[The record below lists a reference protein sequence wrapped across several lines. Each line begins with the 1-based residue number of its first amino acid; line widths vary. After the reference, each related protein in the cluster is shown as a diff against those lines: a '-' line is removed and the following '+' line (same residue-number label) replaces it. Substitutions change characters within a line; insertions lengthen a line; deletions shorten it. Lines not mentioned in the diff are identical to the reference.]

1 MVGGPVRST
10 LIVLALLAPVLGTG
24 CAGARIGNVSVSDPD
39 SADLTVRVESHD
51 LFSYQRPNKLVAYY
65 AGYQGTA
72 PVPLRGGPQP
82 EIFDIVISDWAF
94 VPNAPN
100 LPITKMELRYMLGNR
115 VIRKRRVAAPF
126 SSPAPIAESI
136 ARHRSGGAGNA
147 PPVDRPQPTENRH
160 VLGGRTTENPDD
172 GYVQLS
178 RDLDRPTI
186 FPYPKMLNCRLS
198 YESGPRYLR
207 LRQTPNALVH
217 LTIDVKSHG
226 DARNTNES
234 TWWQIELLDEEGRP
248 LPFMEKEFVDV
259 GGEMRHTA
267 DWRLDGSPVI
277 FKIVSGS
284 TNGDSIKI
292 RFEEQR

>member
-1 MVGGPVRST
+1 VRST
-10 LIVLALLAPVLGTG
+10 LLVLAILAPVLGTG
-24 CAGARIGNVSVSDPD
+24 CAGAQIRSVAVASPD

-51 LFSYQRPNKLVAYY
+51 LFNRQRPNKLVAYY

-82 EIFDIVISDWAF
+82 EVFDNVISDWAF

-100 LPITKMELRYMLGNR
+100 LPITKMEVRYMLGSR
-115 VIRKRRVAAPF
+115 MIRRRRFRAPF
-126 SSPAPIAESI
+126 SSPAAIAESI
-136 ARHRSGGAGNA
+136 ARHRSGGAPRADQGRDA
-147 PPVDRPQPTENRH
+147 PPPTETRH
-160 VLGGRTTENPDD
+160 VLGGRTTETADP

-178 RDLDRPTI
+178 RDLDHPTL
-186 FPYPKMLNCRLS
+186 FPYPKLLNCRLS

-234 TWWQIELLDEEGRP
+234 TWWQIELLDELGRP
-248 LPFMEKEFVDV
+248 LPHMEKEFVDL

-284 TNGDSIKI
+284 TSGDSIKI
-292 RFEEQR
+292 RFEE